1 MNISFGETNSL
12 TMQTNQQTQRTMLIT
27 GWIFTAIPGLFLLMD
42 GMGKLVKPEPV
53 IKSTI
58 ELGYPESMISILGI
72 ISIAC
77 TLLYL
82 LPRFSFIG
90 AVLLTGYLGG
100 AVATH
105 LRLGN
110 PLFSH
115 ILFPVYLGIFIWAG
129 LYFRNQHLKTILTP
143 NNK

>member
-1 MNISFGETNSL
+1 MLVLTIKFL
-12 TMQTNQQTQRTMLIT
+12 TMQTNIQTQRKKVIT
-27 GWIFTAIPGLFLLMD
+27 GWIFTAIPVLFLLMD
-42 GMGKLVKPEPV
+42 GIGKLVKPEPV
-53 IKSTI
+53 IKSTL
-58 ELGYPESMISILGI
+58 ELGYPEAMISTMGI

-77 TLLYL
+77 TLLYI
-82 LPRFSFIG
+82 LPRFSFLG

-115 ILFPVYLGIFIWAG
+115 IFPVYLGIFIWAG
-129 LYFRNQHLKTILTP
+129 LYFRNRHLKTLLLT